1 MSLLQPKFR
10 RVVESL
16 YAISEKVG
24 SSRPAQ
30 HMVGGFVG
38 LPIPSISI
46 KGAATNMNPK
56 TSSDA
61 RIHRLK
67 RYDDHDRSR
76 PSDFSF
82 EYQGEL
88 ITVEVK
94 SLQTSSVRSDN
105 GGFTGKI
112 QVDKSDKSPT
122 TMPDGSQIQTTCL
135 EVGKWDILAA
145 TCSSLGINGVSA
157 LSGTETY
164 QGLPMPSTQST
175 SVAICFERLCL

>member
-1 MSLLQPKFR
+1 MILAERPSVRGILIGF
-10 RVVESL
+10 
-16 YAISEKVG
+16 ISEYKLQRTV
-24 SSRPAQ
+24 
-30 HMVGGFVG
+30 F
-38 LPIPSISI
+38 
-46 KGAATNMNPK
+46 
-56 TSSDA
+56 SDA

-112 QVDKSDKSPT
+112 RVDKSDKSPT
-122 TMPDGSQIQTTCL
+122 TLPDGSQIQTTCL

-145 TCSSLGINGVSA
+145 NLFEFGHQWRFGFIRNRDLPRTTHAKYSEYQRRHLLRTTVSVTWP
-157 LSGTETY
+157 LEPPFY
-164 QGLPMPSTQST
+164 DNPFGLLRDI
-175 SVAICFERLCL
+175 VRERRSQ